1 MNKLNYEILSA
12 IDNIETTVMESEMNV
27 MNSLINSY
35 DKAITVL
42 EYCNDNTNVD
52 SFDIFQESVIMEADN
67 NNGNKKSLLKK
78 LIDLFNKAIEKLGK
92 LFKPVIDKFKEI
104 KNAIK
109 NKNQIN
115 IKIVKEFKPIMER
128 VRSISNEYLKLFESI
143 DINNIQTDEDAE
155 TLQID
160 VHAVIKTQ
168 DVDGICDVIK
178 KAIDDYKNKNEFE
191 YINIDDAIKYISD
204 INDMIDKC
212 HNYSNEIASELSE
225 EIKRSESVDYS
236 GIHDYDLIGLS
247 KSIILAHNKITL
259 LFTQYTEL
267 SNLVYESFNEFKN
280 ELK

>member
-1 MNKLNYEILSA
+1 MILIMNKLNYEILSS
-12 IDNIETTVMESEMNV
+12 IDNIDSTIIESEISV

-35 DKAITVL
+35 DKAIMIL
-42 EYCNDNTNVD
+42 ENCDDNTNVD

-128 VRSISNEYLKLFESI
+128 VRSISNEYLKLFESV

-160 VHAVIKTQ
+160 MHFVIKTQ
-168 DVDGICDVIK
+168 DVDGICDL
-178 KAIDDYKNKNEFE
+178 EFVQ
-191 YINIDDAIKYISD
+191 
-204 INDMIDKC
+204 
-212 HNYSNEIASELSE
+212 
-225 EIKRSESVDYS
+225 R
-236 GIHDYDLIGLS
+236 
-247 KSIILAHNKITL
+247 
-259 LFTQYTEL
+259 LF
-267 SNLVYESFNEFKN
+267 NRYESLFANQWADVIS
-280 ELK
+280 